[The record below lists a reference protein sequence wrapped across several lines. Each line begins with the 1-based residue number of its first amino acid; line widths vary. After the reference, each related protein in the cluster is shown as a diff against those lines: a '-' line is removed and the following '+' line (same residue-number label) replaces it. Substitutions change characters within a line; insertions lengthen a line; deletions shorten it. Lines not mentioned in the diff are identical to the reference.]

1 MSLLK
6 RLFGWKPERNTAK
19 RTGFFWQV
27 RDLPALSAGR
37 GFNQNVVGESF
48 HKSALR
54 RITGGST
61 HYGVTVDKTAELS
74 IGSFEGNA
82 ALFVSIDGE
91 RVGSISRQEN
101 ADLITELSA
110 ITSAGRATAKANISA
125 GYEGADYS
133 VRLSLSRPLKVRDV

>member
-1 MSLLK
+1 MSFLK
-6 RLFGWKPERNTAK
+6 RLFGWKPETNTAK
-19 RTGFFWQV
+19 QAGFFWNLS
-27 RDLPALSAGR
+27 DLPALAAGR

-48 HKSALR
+48 HKAALR

-61 HYGVTVDKTAELS
+61 RYGVKVDKAAELS

-82 ALFVSIDGE
+82 ALFVSIEGE

-101 ADLITELSA
+101 ADLIAELSA
-110 ITSAGRATAKANISA
+110 IAPDGRATAKANISA

-133 VRLSLSRPLKVRDV
+133 VRLSLSRPLKIRDV